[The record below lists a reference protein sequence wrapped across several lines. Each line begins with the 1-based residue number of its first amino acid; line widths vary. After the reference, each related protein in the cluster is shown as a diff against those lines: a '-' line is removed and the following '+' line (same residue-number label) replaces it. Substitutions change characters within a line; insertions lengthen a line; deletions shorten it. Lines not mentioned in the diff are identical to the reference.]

1 MEKKTLVVNF
11 FAGPG
16 AGKSTLTAATFAMLK
31 WRGINCEMSLE
42 YAKDKVWE
50 ESLKVLEN
58 QFYLFGKQSFRLHR
72 LDGKV
77 DVVITDA
84 PILNSI
90 IYDARGNDDFVKLI
104 RQEHQKYENLNFF
117 VVRQKKYMQEG
128 RLQTEDEAKELDNR
142 IVDMLTKETETMKER
157 IFPIHGSP
165 ESLQYIEEVIVNRLK
180 RKGVA
185 VPDREEHLGHD
196 LKIDVESNQ

>member
-1 MEKKTLVVNF
+1 MENKTLVVNF

-90 IYDARGNDDFVKLI
+90 IYDARGNEDFTKLI

-117 VVRQKKYMQEG
+117 VMRQKKYMQEG
-128 RLQTEDEAKELDNR
+128 RIQTEDEAKQIDEK
-142 IVDMLTKETETMKER
+142 IAGMLNEETGPMNEKV
-157 IFPIHGSP
+157 FPIQGSP
-165 ESLQYIEEVIVNRLK
+165 ESLQYIEELIVNRLK
-180 RKGVA
+180 KKGIE
-185 VPDREEHLGHD
+185 VPEREEHLGHD
-196 LKIDVESNQ
+196 LQIDVEQK